1 MKVWGEIFKW
11 LGFSL
16 VIPPS
21 LSSLFELFE
30 GSARNAKIRSGFLLI
45 WHATIWTIWKARNK
59 AIFATGVFS
68 PTAIVEDIKVLSW
81 KWSLARLKTAPCMFY
96 EWTWDPGDCLLRYLC
111 LFALFFAFCILFFLV
126 VVGVP
131 PSFS

>member
-1 MKVWGEIFKW
+1 VWGEIFKW

-21 LSSLFELFE
+21 VASLFALSK

-45 WHATIWTIWKARNK
+45 WHATILSIWKARNK

-68 PTAIVEDIKVLSW
+68 PMEIVEDVKVLSW
-81 KWSLARLKTAPCMFY
+81 KWSLVRLKTAPCMFY
-96 EWTWDPGDCLLRYLC
+96 EWTWDSGDCLLR
-111 LFALFFAFCILFFLV
+111 
-126 VVGVP
+126 
-131 PSFS
+131 

>member
-21 LSSLFELFE
+21 LSSLFELFK

-45 WHATIWTIWKARNK
+45 WHDTIWTIWKRNK
-59 AIFATGVFS
+59 TIFATGVFS

-81 KWSLARLKTAPCMFY
+81 KWSLASLKTAPCMFY
-96 EWTWDPGDCLLRYLC
+96 EWTWDPGDCLLR
-111 LFALFFAFCILFFLV
+111 
-126 VVGVP
+126 
-131 PSFS
+131 